1 MTDQFQVEP
10 IGGVRRLP
18 VVEFPQEAQSVA
30 RPGGASLEGW
40 PERVERISTSEQP
53 QDAATSGQMSDKT
66 SQFLA
71 QLSPVRFRFLVDQQK
86 RAVRVRIIDTVSGEI
101 IREVPP
107 GDQTRPPEP
116 PEHL

>member
-1 MTDQFQVEP
+1 MTDQIQVEP

-18 VVEFPQEAQSVA
+18 VVEFPQEVQSVV
-30 RPGGASLEGW
+30 RPGGASLEGL
-40 PERVERISTSEQP
+40 PERIERSNTSEQS
-53 QDAATSGQMSDKT
+53 QDAATSGQMRDKN
-66 SQFLA
+66 SQVLA
-71 QLSPVRFRFLVDQQK
+71 QLSPIRFRFLVDQQNH
-86 RAVRVRIIDTVSGEI
+86 AVRVRIIDTVSGEI